1 MQQSAAFRSVL
12 VSVLLALLAVSVAAQ
27 QGKRPLS
34 ADDIYNLREV
44 RDPQRSPDGRWVA
57 YTVSRAIKDTD
68 KNDTD
73 VWMVSWDGKEQI
85 QVTSTPESE
94 STPRWSP
101 DGKYLSFLSSR
112 QGAKRAQVWLLNRA
126 GGEAVK
132 LTDLKGSVSEYAWSP
147 DSRQLALIV
156 KDPDPRDP
164 DEEKEAEK
172 RPDGSTKTPRPIVID
187 RYAFKRDGDG
197 YLRGERTHLYT
208 FDVAARKAELL
219 TPGPFDEEA
228 PAWSPDGERIAFMR
242 RHGKGNVDR
251 EPNRDLFVMEACT
264 CANPEQLTF
273 TTTEEVGRPEWS
285 PDGKSIAYLL
295 GDELKWSAYDQ
306 AQLMV
311 IPSAGGTPKPLT
323 PSLDRPVSS
332 PLWLRDGASLA
343 FLVVDDRAQH
353 VARVPAAGGPIQRV
367 IEGRQVIERL
377 SRGPDDAFAVLA
389 STAATAPEVHA
400 LENGRLRKLTHQND
414 EWMDG
419 RLFGTTE
426 EFTSTS
432 KDGTEVHGL
441 IVKPP
446 TYQTGRPYPTLLRIH
461 GGPNGQDAHSFSFER
476 ELFAANGYVVVAV
489 NYRGSNG
496 RGNAYQKAIYADWGN
511 KEVMDLLGAMD
522 HVVKMGIADPNR
534 LGIGGWSYGG
544 ILTNYTIATDGR
556 FKAAIS
562 GAGSSNQISMYGTD
576 QYITQYETEL
586 GPPWKS
592 QDVWIKVSYP
602 FFHADR
608 IKTPTLFMCGEKDF
622 NVPLLGSEQMYQAL
636 KSLNVDT
643 ELVIY
648 PNQYHGI
655 TTPSYK
661 KDRLERYV
669 AWYDK
674 YLKKDAAAK
683 TENAGRQEN

>member
-1 MQQSAAFRSVL
+1 
-12 VSVLLALLAVSVAAQ
+12 
-27 QGKRPLS
+27 
-34 ADDIYNLREV
+34 
-44 RDPQRSPDGRWVA
+44 
-57 YTVSRAIKDTD
+57 
-68 KNDTD
+68 
-73 VWMVSWDGKEQI
+73 
-85 QVTSTPESE
+85 
-94 STPRWSP
+94 
-101 DGKYLSFLSSR
+101 
-112 QGAKRAQVWLLNRA
+112 
-126 GGEAVK
+126 
-132 LTDLKGSVSEYAWSP
+132 
-147 DSRQLALIV
+147 
-156 KDPDPRDP
+156 
-164 DEEKEAEK
+164 
-172 RPDGSTKTPRPIVID
+172 
-187 RYAFKRDGDG
+187 
-197 YLRGERTHLYT
+197 
-208 FDVAARKAELL
+208 
-219 TPGPFDEEA
+219 
-228 PAWSPDGERIAFMR
+228 
-242 RHGKGNVDR
+242 
-251 EPNRDLFVMEACT
+251 MEACT
-264 CANPEQLTF
+264 CANPQQLTF
-273 TTTEEVGRPEWS
+273 TTAEEVGRPEWS

-323 PSLDRPVSS
+323 PSLDRPISS
-332 PLWLRDGASLA
+332 PLWSRDGASLV
-343 FLVVDDRAQH
+343 FIVVDDRSQYA
-353 VARVPAAGGPIQRV
+353 ARVPAAGGPVQKV
-367 IEGRQVIERL
+367 IEGKQVIERL
-377 SRGPDDAFAVLA
+377 SRGPDEAFAVLA
-389 STAATAPEVHA
+389 STATAATEVHA
-400 LENGRLRKLTHQND
+400 LENGRLRKLTRQND
-414 EWMDG
+414 AWLEG
-419 RLFGTTE
+419 RLLGTTE

-446 TYQTGRPYPTLLRIH
+446 TYQPGRAYPTLLRIH
-461 GGPNGQDAHSFSFER
+461 GGPNGQDAHTFSFER

-511 KEVMDLLGAMD
+511 KEVLDLLGAMD
-522 HVVKMGIADPNR
+522 HVVKTGLADPNR

-648 PNQYHGI
+648 PNQFHGI

-661 KDRLERYV
+661 KDRLERYL

-683 TENAGRQEN
+683 TDNAGRLDN